1 MKFFSGQLALIWI
14 LIMHF
19 QNYILAQGPDSG
31 RNLLFSNATTNRVNI
46 PDAPAF
52 DHPSNNLTMEAWV
65 NPSSYA
71 ASGEMI
77 FSKIETN
84 NTREFYIYIEA
95 GGLLRFVIIDN
106 ADVAYILLSTT
117 TIPLNTWTHIAATYS
132 FASGMEKIYLNG
144 ILNASNNIGSVT
156 IASTSIQPLIGAYWL
171 TNNNVSRGH
180 FEGSIDEVRLW
191 YVERTQTEIRDN
203 MCQTLVPPLVN
214 LVAYYRLDE
223 TNGILAADM
232 SGNGNNGT
240 LENFLAGQV
249 VARNYSG
256 APIGNQSIYTYS
268 NTFPLV
274 LNSPSVGKL
283 TINNVTGVPAVF
295 HLFRVDATPSQTGG
309 LSSPANTYFGTFV
322 AGGAAPTY
330 TAVYDYSGT
339 VYDNSLCE
347 NNFVLKQ
354 RDDNSI
360 ATWTL
365 LPNVLNTTANTL
377 TAANISGRKEIILDC
392 DIPAPVD
399 FISFNLKINN
409 KTTLLNWSTA
419 HEQNN
424 LYFIIEKS
432 TDLNHFN
439 TIGRVDALLLQT
451 TINNYVYIDNEWSM
465 GTVYYKLKQVD
476 INGAYK
482 YSEIKS
488 INSSSAPEF
497 EIFPNPNNGSFQME
511 TVHIG
516 SWNFKILNDKGQ
528 EVYEY
533 INDSETIGAIN
544 VELAHLLPG
553 FYTVLFYYE
562 SGMIIKKLI
571 IQ

>member
-1 MKFFSGQLALIWI
+1 
-14 LIMHF
+14 
-19 QNYILAQGPDSG
+19 
-31 RNLLFSNATTNRVNI
+31 
-46 PDAPAF
+46 
-52 DHPSNNLTMEAWV
+52 
-65 NPSSYA
+65 
-71 ASGEMI
+71 
-77 FSKIETN
+77 
-84 NTREFYIYIEA
+84 
-95 GGLLRFVIIDN
+95 
-106 ADVAYILLSTT
+106 
-117 TIPLNTWTHIAATYS
+117 
-132 FASGMEKIYLNG
+132 
-144 ILNASNNIGSVT
+144 
-156 IASTSIQPLIGAYWL
+156 
-171 TNNNVSRGH
+171 
-180 FEGSIDEVRLW
+180 
-191 YVERTQTEIRDN
+191 
-203 MCQTLVPPLVN
+203 
-214 LVAYYRLDE
+214 
-223 TNGILAADM
+223 
-232 SGNGNNGT
+232 
-240 LENFLAGQV
+240 
-249 VARNYSG
+249 
-256 APIGNQSIYTYS
+256 
-268 NTFPLV
+268 
-274 LNSPSVGKL
+274 
-283 TINNVTGVPAVF
+283 
-295 HLFRVDATPSQTGG
+295 
-309 LSSPANTYFGTFV
+309 
-322 AGGAAPTY
+322 
-330 TAVYDYSGT
+330 
-339 VYDNSLCE
+339 
-347 NNFVLKQ
+347 
-354 RDDNSI
+354 
-360 ATWTL
+360 
-365 LPNVLNTTANTL
+365 
-377 TAANISGRKEIILDC
+377 LDC